1 MDGAWRDKKGF
12 YFLKNRQY
20 GKLCTYGLIFA
31 KMSAGILPL
40 VEMLLTARF
49 IDAVSGVFVSH
60 EVGADIFLL
69 VILWILVIGVTWLV
83 NESVQFILCRLT
95 QRVRKGV
102 RAELTRKTACLPYYL
117 VENQRVQDQIGRL
130 AKNPEKE
137 IVDGLYIMLSIAVIG
152 VRVLGIGGIVST
164 RVWWCG
170 LCLFLLFLP
179 LVYLAKKNGE
189 NMYQVGKEVS
199 GHMRRYG
206 YYDEL
211 LNSREDVLERNLF
224 SFTGFLQGKWSRE
237 YDLASRLYM
246 KSFLK

>member
-102 RAELTRKTACLPYYL
+102 RAELTRKKQQKQAQTAPPHPGADNSPNSQHPG
-117 VENQRVQDQIGRL
+117 VVVRSVPVFAVSSVGVSG
-130 AKNPEKE
+130 EKE
-137 IVDGLYIMLSIAVIG
+137 WGEYVPGWQRGLGTYAQIW
-152 VRVLGIGGIVST
+152 VL
-164 RVWWCG
+164 
-170 LCLFLLFLP
+170 
-179 LVYLAKKNGE
+179 
-189 NMYQVGKEVS
+189 
-199 GHMRRYG
+199 
-206 YYDEL
+206 
-211 LNSREDVLERNLF
+211 
-224 SFTGFLQGKWSRE
+224 
-237 YDLASRLYM
+237 
-246 KSFLK
+246 

>member
-31 KMSAGILPL
+31 KVSAGILPL

-69 VILWILVIGVTWLV
+69 VILWILVIGVTWVV

-95 QRVRKGV
+95 QRVREGV

-117 VENQRVQDQIGRL
+117 VENQRVSVYYAEHCCDWRPGAGNWGNCQRPGVVVRPVPVF
-130 AKNPEKE
+130 AVSSVGVSGEKE
-137 IVDGLYIMLSIAVIG
+137 WGEYVPGWQRGLGTYAQIW
-152 VRVLGIGGIVST
+152 VL
-164 RVWWCG
+164 
-170 LCLFLLFLP
+170 
-179 LVYLAKKNGE
+179 
-189 NMYQVGKEVS
+189 
-199 GHMRRYG
+199 
-206 YYDEL
+206 
-211 LNSREDVLERNLF
+211 
-224 SFTGFLQGKWSRE
+224 
-237 YDLASRLYM
+237 
-246 KSFLK
+246 